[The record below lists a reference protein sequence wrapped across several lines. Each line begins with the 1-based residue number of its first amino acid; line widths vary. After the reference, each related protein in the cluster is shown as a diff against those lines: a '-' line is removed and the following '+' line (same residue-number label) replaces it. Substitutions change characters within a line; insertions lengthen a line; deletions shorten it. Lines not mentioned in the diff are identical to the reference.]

1 MLYQKTYLEEAKL
14 LVMTS
19 SASITLRKKPNKK
32 GLYPLAIRITKFR
45 KSAYL
50 YIGHYIEEKY
60 WDATKN
66 FVKKSHPYAARFNS
80 LLLVKLAEANKF
92 LLELQAD
99 GKDYSASQIKNE
111 MCSKN
116 RDSNFFDIADAH
128 LEEIKTNGKYGRLS
142 VDKAFIGHI
151 EKFNKSR
158 QLSFQDL
165 NENFL
170 KKYMTYLRITPKV
183 SERTIAN
190 HLVLIRLLFNRAI
203 RNGIVDRKF
212 YPFGRDKIKI
222 KFPETGKVGLT
233 SEEIKSIENLNNLT
247 EEEHHAR
254 NVWLFSFYL
263 AGIRIA
269 DVLKIRW
276 SDIYDNRIHYTMN
289 KNSKLVS
296 LQLPKKVHGILNDY
310 VDDKFEEN
318 DYIFPELKL
327 VDPKNK
333 KQIFDKS
340 KRGNRKINA
349 QLVTIAE
356 KAGISKKLSMHI
368 ARHSFGNIA
377 GDKIPVQMLQQL
389 YRHSSVTTT
398 MMYQSYFISKETD
411 KALNSVVDF

>member
-1 MLYQKTYLEEAKL
+1 M
-14 LVMTS
+14 
-19 SASITLRKKPNKK
+19 
-32 GLYPLAIRITKFR
+32 
-45 KSAYL
+45 
-50 YIGHYIEEKY
+50 EKIILPPRS
-60 WDATKN
+60 KMKC
-66 FVKKSHPYAARFNS
+66 V
-80 LLLVKLAEANKF
+80 
-92 LLELQAD
+92 
-99 GKDYSASQIKNE
+99 
-111 MCSKN
+111 SKN

-128 LEEIKTNGKYGRLS
+128 LEEIKANGKYGRLS

-289 KNSKLVS
+289 KNSK
-296 LQLPKKVHGILNDY
+296 
-310 VDDKFEEN
+310 
-318 DYIFPELKL
+318 
-327 VDPKNK
+327 
-333 KQIFDKS
+333 
-340 KRGNRKINA
+340 
-349 QLVTIAE
+349 
-356 KAGISKKLSMHI
+356 AGLLTV
-368 ARHSFGNIA
+368 A
-377 GDKIPVQMLQQL
+377 
-389 YRHSSVTTT
+389 
-398 MMYQSYFISKETD
+398 
-411 KALNSVVDF
+411 

>member
-1 MLYQKTYLEEAKL
+1 
-14 LVMTS
+14 MTS
-19 SASITLRKKPNKK
+19 SASLTIRKKPNKK
-32 GLYPLAIRITKFR
+32 DLYPLAIRITKFR
-45 KSAYL
+45 KSVYL
-50 YIGHYIEEKY
+50 YIGHYIDVKY
-60 WDATKN
+60 WDDHKN
-66 FVKKSHPYAARFNS
+66 LVKKSHPYSARLND
-80 LLLVKLAEANKF
+80 LLLTKLTETNKF
-92 LLELQAD
+92 LLELQAE

-111 MCSKN
+111 ICFKARNS
-116 RDSNFFDIADAH
+116 SFFEVADAH
-128 LEEIKTNGKYGRLS
+128 LEEIKENCKYGRLS
-142 VDKAFIGHI
+142 VDKAVIGHI
-151 EKFNKSR
+151 SKFVKSR
-158 QLSFQDL
+158 QFSFQDL

-170 KKYMTYLRITPKV
+170 KKYMSYLRNTPKV

-222 KFPETGKVGLT
+222 KFPETGKIGLT
-233 SEEIKSIENLNNLT
+233 SDEIKNIENLKDLSK
-247 EEEHHAR
+247 EEHHAR

-269 DVLKIRW
+269 DVLKICW

-296 LQLPKKVHGILNDY
+296 LQLPDKIHAILEDY
-310 VDDKFEEN
+310 IKDKRDES
-318 DYIFPELKL
+318 DYIFPELKV
-327 VDPKNK
+327 VDQNDK
-333 KQIFDKS
+333 KRLFDKS
-340 KRGNRKINA
+340 KRANRN
-349 QLVTIAE
+349 LNSHLTYIAE

-377 GDKIPVQMLQQL
+377 GDKIPIQMLQQL

-411 KALNSVVDF
+411 KALNRVVDF